1 MGSYLSTGQNHSG
14 SSQAAAAATTST
26 ITMTPDQIFE
36 EQMKMF
42 NTYFGVKEDPIKLQ
56 KHQEEYFRIYKKYTD
71 VYKNDKFVVLMLI
84 NDFYEMFECECEY
97 DTNLC
102 GSGSSSGCRIGL
114 DDILSITQLKLNEDT
129 DSNSN
134 SNKKV
139 KMSGFPKKCLP
150 KFQNLLL
157 ENKYTIVFAE
167 FHYADTSAS
176 GSVECE
182 VVNIIKPNT
191 VGYKDYHKISTSSS
205 TNSNSGK
212 ITVFVA
218 MPSGVTVR
226 YTDIP
231 RTDTVKHLK
240 KKITHSYNATYPFY
254 LQYHGKRM
262 SSESSTLESYG
273 VQTNHTLEVVR
284 P

>member
-1 MGSYLSTGQNHSG
+1 MGSYLSTGQNYSG
-14 SSQAAAAATTST
+14 SSQAAATATT

-42 NTYFGVKEDPIKLQ
+42 NTYFGVTENPVKLQ
-56 KHQEEYFRIYKKYTD
+56 KHQEEYFRIYKKYAD

-84 NDFYEMFECECEY
+84 NDFYEMFECEY
-97 DTNLC
+97 DTDLC
-102 GSGSSSGCRIGL
+102 GSSPSCKIGL
-114 DDILSITQLKLNEDT
+114 DDILVITQLKLNEDT
-129 DSNSN
+129 DADSNSRHN
-134 SNKKV
+134 SKI

-150 KFQNLLL
+150 KFQSILL

-191 VGYKDYHKISTSSS
+191 VGYRDYHKISTSSS
-205 TNSNSGK
+205 ISNSSNSK
-212 ITVFVA
+212 ITVFIT

-231 RTDTVKHLK
+231 RSETVKHLK
-240 KKITHSYNATYPFY
+240 KKIKNSYNATYPFY
-254 LQYHGKRM
+254 LKYHGKRM

-273 VQTNHTLEVVR
+273 IQTNHTLEVIR